1 MMSNPPA
8 KRVECL
14 LCGTSYKNLHSY
26 WSHKSTYH
34 RKKPEYEYWTD
45 KELTDNDPKIKDPP
59 NTPTSSRAESVQPE
73 TVQLDTVKSE
83 APEPPPKKLKRGKVS
98 AAGLCYRLTPNID
111 LSDITQ
117 ILTLF
122 KDLTR
127 YELNFLDDDEKMY
140 LGEMIRKTDLLKVF
154 DEVRQDADK
163 VRRIVKKLHVAKMA
177 DELRLPTYLQ

>member
-1 MMSNPPA
+1 MMSNTPP
-8 KRVECL
+8 KRIECL
-14 LCGTSYKNLHSY
+14 ICGLSYKTRNSY
-26 WSHKSTYH
+26 SSHKSRYH
-34 RKKPEYEYWTD
+34 RKKPEYWTD
-45 KELTDNDPKIKDPP
+45 KDPVNKPTTSKIE
-59 NTPTSSRAESVQPE
+59 TVQPE
-73 TVQLDTVKSE
+73 TVQPVKSEVPDTVKSE

-127 YELNFLDDDEKMY
+127 YELNFLKEDEKMY
-140 LGEMIRKTDLLKVF
+140 LGEMIRQTDLLKIF

-163 VRRIVKKLHVAKMA
+163 VRRIVRKLHVASMTN
-177 DELRLPTYLQ
+177 ELHLPRYLQ